1 MATGQPAVQWAWLPI
16 AAMVVPL
23 ALLLLVVLV

>member
-1 MATGQPAVQWAWLPI
+1 VVQWAWLPI

-23 ALLLLVVLV
+23 ALLLLVVFV